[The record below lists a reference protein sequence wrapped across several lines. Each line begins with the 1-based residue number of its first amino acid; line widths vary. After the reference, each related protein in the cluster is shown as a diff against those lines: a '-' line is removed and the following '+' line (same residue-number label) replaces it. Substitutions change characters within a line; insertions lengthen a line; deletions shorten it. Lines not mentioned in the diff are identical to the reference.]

1 MVSSHDVEGARDFD
15 SVLCLN
21 RSQVAYGDPATVLD
35 ARVLETT
42 YGRELIVIPGGDGR
56 DGVRAVAVQHH
67 DHPH

>member
-1 MVSSHDVEGARDFD
+1 VSSHDVEGARDFD

-21 RSQVAYGDPATVLD
+21 RTQVAYGDPATVLD

-42 YGRELIVIPGGDGR
+42 YGRELIVIPGGEGR
-56 DGVRAVAVQHH
+56 AGIRAVAVQHH